1 MMTSGTGI
9 RDCFLG
15 HGERNGID
23 SGDGQRGA
31 PMTTKNDAAAGNRR
45 NPSGLGR
52 TELGDIPPIPCF
64 KMRRRKA
71 VQGRRRRRS
80 STRGKKSVYF
90 LFSEREGNIWGRR
103 RRRKE
108 FSGR

>member
-64 KMRRRKA
+64 KMVRKF
-71 VQGRRRRRS
+71 QL
-80 STRGKKSVYF
+80 K
-90 LFSEREGNIWGRR
+90 N
-103 RRRKE
+103 
-108 FSGR
+108 